1 MKDGWH
7 RPQSKVNGRKSQGG
21 IAECGMRNAECGMR
35 ILQFSISEFGM
46 RIKGP
51 DYFKDRMIFRI
62 RDGPSP
68 IRNPKSVFRN

>member
-1 MKDGWH
+1 L
-7 RPQSKVNGRKSQGG
+7 
-21 IAECGMRNAECGMR
+21 R
-35 ILQFSISEFGM
+35 ILQFSISEYGL

-68 IRNPKSVFRN
+68 IRNPKSAFRN